1 MSDRQDALDLCLDD
15 SGGHGARW
23 TEEPESAAGWGPA
36 ADCEERAARAL
47 LMRVAEPA
55 QVPLGKALTR
65 YGAAA
70 VVERI
75 RSGRA
80 NLPQAAAMR
89 ARMAGLDP
97 LDELEAGR
105 ALGATLICPGDRSWP
120 RQLDDLG
127 HTRPFGLWCLGGN
140 DLRLSLV
147 NSVAMVG
154 ARAASPYGV
163 HVATDLAAQL
173 AERGWTVV
181 SGGAFGIDVAAH
193 RGAMAMGGTTVAVLA
208 GGVDTPYPRAHAAL
222 FEQIAAEG
230 AVLSEAALG
239 ASPASRRFLTRN
251 RLIAALTRGTLV
263 VEAAVRSGAAT
274 TARWADELHRVL
286 MVVPGPIT
294 SATSVGSN
302 ELLRSRQALAVTR
315 AAEVVEAV
323 GRLGVDLAPPRPRAT
338 RPRDHLSA
346 ELLDVLE
353 ALPARGLAHVE
364 GIAVECGVA
373 SESVRATLGE
383 LAALGMV
390 ERVDGG
396 WRTTALAR
404 RR

>member
-1 MSDRQDALDLCLDD
+1 MTDRQDALDLCLDEL
-15 SGGHGARW
+15 GGSRTGWDEESWATEVGASAHG
-23 TEEPESAAGWGPA
+23 
-36 ADCEERAARAL
+36 CEDRAARAL

-55 QVPLGKALTR
+55 QVAIGRALGR
-65 YGAAA
+65 YGAVG

-75 RSGRA
+75 RAGRA

-89 ARMAGLDP
+89 ARMAGRDP
-97 LDELEAGR
+97 LDELEAGI
-105 ALGATLICPGDRSWP
+105 ASGATLLVPGDRSWP

-127 HTRPFGLWCLGGN
+127 HARPFGLWCLGGN

-181 SGGAFGIDVAAH
+181 SGGAFGVDVAAH
-193 RGAMAMGGTTVAVLA
+193 RGAMAMGGATVAVLA
-208 GGVDTPYPRAHAAL
+208 GGVDIPYPRAHAAL
-222 FEQIAAEG
+222 FERIAAEG

-239 ASPASRRFLTRN
+239 ASPESRRFLTRN

-263 VEAAVRSGAAT
+263 VEAAARSGAAT
-274 TARWADELHRVL
+274 TARWADELNRVL
-286 MVVPGPIT
+286 MAVPGPVT

-302 ELLRSRQALAVTR
+302 DLLRSRQALAVTR

-323 GRLGVDLAPPRPRAT
+323 GRLGVDLAPPHPRPA
-338 RPRDHLSA
+338 RPRDHLPA
-346 ELLDVLE
+346 DLRDVIE
-353 ALPARGLAHVE
+353 ALPARGLAHAD
-364 GIAVECGVA
+364 GLGATCGLPA
-373 SESVRATLGE
+373 EAVRAALGE
-383 LAALGMV
+383 LSVLGLV

-396 WRTTALAR
+396 WRTTAEAR

>member
-1 MSDRQDALDLCLDD
+1 MIDRQDALDLCLDEL
-15 SGGHGARW
+15 GGERTAW
-23 TEEPESAAGWGPA
+23 
-36 ADCEERAARAL
+36 ADQPWLADVASPTPDYEERAARAL

-55 QVPLGKALTR
+55 QVALGKALAKH
-65 YGAAA
+65 GAVG

-89 ARMAGLDP
+89 VRMSGLDP

-105 ALGATLICPGDRSWP
+105 ASGASLICPGDRWWP

-127 HTRPFGLWCLGGN
+127 HARPFGLWCLGGN

-147 NSVAMVG
+147 NSIAMVG

-181 SGGAFGIDVAAH
+181 SGGAFGVDVAAH
-193 RGAMAMGGTTVAVLA
+193 RGALAMGGTTVAVLA
-208 GGVDTPYPRAHAAL
+208 GGVDVPYPRAHAAL
-222 FEQIAAEG
+222 FERIAAEG

-239 ASPASRRFLTRN
+239 ASPESRRFLTRN

-263 VEAAVRSGAAT
+263 VEAAARSGAAT
-274 TARWADELHRVL
+274 TARWADELNRVL
-286 MVVPGPIT
+286 MAVPGPVT
-294 SATSVGSN
+294 SPTSVGSN
-302 ELLRSRQALAVTR
+302 DLLRSRQALAVTR

-323 GRLGVDLAPPRPRAT
+323 GRLGVDLAPPHPRPVRA
-338 RPRDHLSA
+338 RDHLPA
-346 ELLDVLE
+346 DLRDVLE
-353 ALPARGLAHVE
+353 ALPARGVAHAD
-364 GIAVECGVA
+364 GLGAACGLPA
-373 SESVRATLGE
+373 EAVRAALGE
-383 LAALGMV
+383 LAVLGLV

-396 WRTTALAR
+396 WRTTAEAR